1 MPLCADAFAAPPAS
15 LPARS
20 PEQRLDRLFL
30 EKWRW
35 SHLIMD
41 EAHALKNRNASRTT
55 RLRRI
60 ANASRRRIMMTGACR
75 PPVVCWRSRLRGS
88 SSWVCCE
95 LRNCVLNPSISSC
108 LRRLIA
114 LYSVHTVLQ
123 AHRCRMVRVDTRGGK
138 PSHLLH
144 ALIRQ

>member
-1 MPLCADAFAAPPAS
+1 MPRRAHAIIASPAS

-75 PPVVCWRSRLRGS
+75 LLVV
-88 SSWVCCE
+88 
-95 LRNCVLNPSISSC
+95 
-108 LRRLIA
+108 
-114 LYSVHTVLQ
+114 
-123 AHRCRMVRVDTRGGK
+123 
-138 PSHLLH
+138 
-144 ALIRQ
+144 